1 MTPCLYSLVCHV
13 IVATGLL
20 LGPRGST
27 LKRME
32 DETNCRILLRGRGAS
47 REGDADEFEPMHVVI
62 EAGSDDALEE
72 GKARINQILF
82 DPAAAQRLKD
92 EQRKRVRWSC
102 VFPSAGSGVAWWWLL
117 APCVVFLQYS
127 NGPWFVAC
135 LSCGW
140 VVQMDEQAGVN
151 GAATGGPTSGIPYVP
166 LPVTVQCSAVAAG
179 SSFSSSVTHVSG

>member
-92 EQRKRVRWSC
+92 EQRKMVRWSC
-102 VFPSAGSGVAWWWLL
+102 VFPSAGSGVAWWWWRRVWYFCNIPMGRGSWHACRVVGSCRWTSKPALMVPRRAVPRL
-117 APCVVFLQYS
+117 AFRTCRCRSLY
-127 NGPWFVAC
+127 NA
-135 LSCGW
+135 LR
-140 VVQMDEQAGVN
+140 
-151 GAATGGPTSGIPYVP
+151 
-166 LPVTVQCSAVAAG
+166 
-179 SSFSSSVTHVSG
+179 